1 MNDTR
6 ILNDDSKTA
15 TENRDIGLYEI
26 PTNIKNVSPKHEDFK
41 GEIVSQQYKAQK
53 DFNNKIEK
61 EQIKITEEINEL
73 KETFARE
80 IKKTCSEL
88 KSYYDNKEESM
99 KLEIRNLQTQI
110 EHLKNEKLK

>member
-1 MNDTR
+1 MNNKQR
-6 ILNDDSKTA
+6 ISYFRTTHTIRTMTTKHQQKTHD
-15 TENRDIGLYEI
+15 NGLYQI
-26 PTNIKNVSPKHEDFK
+26 PTNIKNFSPKHEDFK
-41 GEIVSQQYKAQK
+41 REIVTQQSKAQK

-88 KSYYDNKEESM
+88 KSYYDNKEEP
-99 KLEIRNLQTQI
+99 II
-110 EHLKNEKLK
+110 EKP